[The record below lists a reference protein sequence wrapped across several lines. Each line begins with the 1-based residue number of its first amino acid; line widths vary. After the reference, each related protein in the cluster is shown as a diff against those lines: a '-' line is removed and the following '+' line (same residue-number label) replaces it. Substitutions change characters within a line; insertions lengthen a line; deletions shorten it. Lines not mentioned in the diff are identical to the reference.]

1 MQDSR
6 AHRTLVH
13 DQWVTQTSRIPPAF
27 WEPWVFLMSEAMR
40 YGHAHRQA
48 ELRLLI
54 ETSFSVDGWGAQ
66 RLVEAM
72 SGETEQKQS
81 PAAGLVLHVP
91 AMAGAIDAEA
101 QERPKKRRGILG
113 RK

>member
-1 MQDSR
+1 MHDPR

-13 DQWVTQTSRIPPAF
+13 KEWVTQTSKIPPAF
-27 WEPWVFLMSEAMR
+27 WEPWVFLMSEALR
-40 YGHAHRQA
+40 YEHTHRQA

-72 SGETEQKQS
+72 NGETADEQS

-91 AMAGAIDAEA
+91 AAGALDTEA
-101 QERPKKRRGILG
+101 NERPRKRRGILG
-113 RK
+113 RG